1 VPNLRARLEI
11 QFGRLRVA
19 AAIVAVAAAIV
30 AVVVIFVC
38 DAAVGLGKPE
48 SGTIDGRPGID
59 AASGQVFGANTE
71 STLDKSSSLAATS
84 PATWVLIRW
93 SWASTAVRI

>member
-1 VPNLRARLEI
+1 VPNLRVWLEI

-19 AAIVAVAAAIV
+19 AGTGAVAAAIV

-59 AASGQVFGANTE
+59 AASAQGFGANIE
-71 STLDKSSSLAATS
+71 STLDKSS
-84 PATWVLIRW
+84 
-93 SWASTAVRI
+93 